1 MVDREMSDRIVA
13 LYVDLMQPSARRVA
27 QEATRAAHDA
37 GYKIA
42 LCERQDETLGIA
54 DRGAEVAAARFLVAI
69 GGDGTL
75 LRAARIAYPHDTPL
89 LGINTGRLGFLTELE
104 LDGDGHMQRELQA
117 VLAKP
122 EDVVIEERA
131 MLEVRLEDGRSFV
144 ALNDVVV
151 HKGDAARIETFRLS
165 LDGEHVADL
174 PADGIVVSTATGS
187 TAYFLSAGGPIISP
201 RVDAFGIAALL
212 PHTLFARPLIVP
224 TSATIEICVDSE
236 NMRANLDADGEI
248 VATLSPQDRVRVGKA
263 DKMIRFARR
272 EPLHYFSRLEQK
284 LRWGVSIRGT
294 SR

>member
-1 MVDREMSDRIVA
+1 MAMAGNTVA
-13 LYVDLMQPSARRVA
+13 LYVDLMQQSARRVA
-27 QEATRAAHDA
+27 QEAATAAHDA

-42 LCERQDETLGIA
+42 VCERQDDTLHLA
-54 DRGAEVAAARFLVAI
+54 DRGTDVSGARFLFAI

-75 LRAARIAYPHDTPL
+75 LRAARIAYPHDIPL
-89 LGINTGRLGFLTELE
+89 LGINTGRLGFLTEVE
-104 LDGDGHMQRELQA
+104 LDGAGHMQNELQR

-122 EDVVIEERA
+122 QEVVIEERA
-131 MLEVRLEDGRSFV
+131 MLEASLEDGRSFV

-151 HKGDAARIETFRLS
+151 HKGDASRVETFRLS

-174 PADGIVVSTATGS
+174 PADGVVVSTATGS

-224 TSATIEICVDSE
+224 TSATIEIRVDSE
-236 NMRANLDADGEI
+236 SMRANLDADGEI
-248 VATLSPQDRVRVGKA
+248 VASLSPRDRVCVRKA
-263 DKMIRFARR
+263 EKLIRFARR
-272 EPLHYFSRLEQK
+272 ESLHYFSRLEQK

>member
-1 MVDREMSDRIVA
+1 MVV
-13 LYVDLMQPSARRVA
+13 
-27 QEATRAAHDA
+27 
-37 GYKIA
+37 
-42 LCERQDETLGIA
+42 LCDRQDETLRLA
-54 DRGAEVAAARFLVAI
+54 DSAARVSDARFLVAI

-75 LRAARIAYPHDTPL
+75 LRAARIAYPHDIPL
-89 LGINTGRLGFLTELE
+89 LGINTGRLGFLTEFE
-104 LDGDGHMQRELQA
+104 LDGNGHMQRELQD

-122 EDVVIEERA
+122 DDVVIEERA
-131 MLEVRLEDGRSFV
+131 MLEARLEDGRSFV

-165 LDGEHVADL
+165 LDGERVADL

-236 NMRANLDADGEI
+236 SMSANLDADGEI
-248 VATLSPQDRVRVGKA
+248 VATLSPRDRVSVRKA

-272 EPLHYFSRLEQK
+272 EPLHYFLRLEQK
-284 LRWGVSIRGT
+284 LRWGASMRGT